1 VRITPATELETRI
14 NRLQSEIESNDLDAI
29 LIIQNADLF
38 YFTGSIQQGVLYVP
52 ASGVPL
58 YMVRKDIQRA
68 RMEAGLKEIV
78 PFRSIRDLPGVLNEF
93 GVNLPEKA
101 GMELDVVPVATYQRF
116 QKVLGNCIVTDAT
129 PLIRKGHQGIT
140 RMRGFNSELF
150 YGHIFSGV
158 DSAVP
163 AYLDAPLGGLGVNPS
178 IGQGSS
184 YKTIRP
190 NEPICV
196 DFVGAF
202 DGYLSDQTRIF
213 CIGGLPDQLVEAY
226 EDMVAVQNRML
237 ELAVPGASWGGVYNE
252 CYQLAC
258 EMGYQ
263 DHFMGSKGAQVSFI
277 GHGISL
283 YRPWFR

>member
-1 VRITPATELETRI
+1 MRITPATELETRI
-14 NRLQSEIESNDLDAI
+14 NRLQSEMESNDLDAI

-129 PLIRKGHQGIT
+129 PLIRNVRAIKSKYEIGIMKDAGVQVNKVCERAREIIREGMTDLELAAELEFVARKEGHQGIT
-140 RMRGFNSELF
+140 RMRGFNSEL
-150 YGHIFSGV
+150 
-158 DSAVP
+158 
-163 AYLDAPLGGLGVNPS
+163 
-178 IGQGSS
+178 
-184 YKTIRP
+184 
-190 NEPICV
+190 
-196 DFVGAF
+196 
-202 DGYLSDQTRIF
+202 
-213 CIGGLPDQLVEAY
+213 
-226 EDMVAVQNRML
+226 
-237 ELAVPGASWGGVYNE
+237 
-252 CYQLAC
+252 
-258 EMGYQ
+258 
-263 DHFMGSKGAQVSFI
+263 
-277 GHGISL
+277 
-283 YRPWFR
+283 